1 MSMEMPDNV
10 RERLHIMFG
19 SRLIQANQAAQAYED
34 LSWTE
39 AAAAGRR
46 KRQKTNNRYVQ
57 QGGVIYAK
65 DARKIVR
72 NREDKELREA
82 AYKLDR
88 AQKKVDSIAKKAA
101 WAFHSVIWKEFQG
114 RRSERKQRKED
125 WAPIWKCIKGRK
137 HALYDKLR

>member
-1 MSMEMPDNV
+1 
-10 RERLHIMFG
+10 
-19 SRLIQANQAAQAYED
+19 
-34 LSWTE
+34 
-39 AAAAGRR
+39 
-46 KRQKTNNRYVQ
+46 
-57 QGGVIYAK
+57 VIYAK

-88 AQKKVDSIAKKAA
+88 AQKKVDFIAKKAA

-114 RRSERKQRKED
+114 RRSERKKRRED